1 LNITATTISL
11 TVDDVAASRD
21 FLITHFGYQQA
32 HAADGFVSL
41 TRDDTA
47 TNAVADIVLMRRGIE
62 VLPEEQ
68 RDQRAAGLI
77 LAFTVTGLETEQ
89 DRLRAAGANITMP
102 LREEPWGERLF
113 QVTDP
118 NGIVLQLVEWSTPS
132 LEND

>member
-21 FLITHFGYQQA
+21 FLTTHLGYRET

-41 TRDDTA
+41 TREDA
-47 TNAVADIVLMRRGIE
+47 AADVVLLRRGIE

-77 LAFTVTGLETEQ
+77 LAFTVTGLEAEQ
-89 DRLRAAGANITMP
+89 ERLKAEGANITMP

-118 NGIVLQLVEWSTPS
+118 NGVVVQLVEWSTS
-132 LEND
+132 A